1 MHLPPHPD
9 PDGTISH
16 STRPAS
22 GQVAGYP
29 QPTPQTVEGANVGLR
44 PREPINGV
52 LLLNKPVGI
61 SSNAALQKAKWL
73 LNAKKAGHTGTLDP
87 FADGLLP
94 LCFGE
99 ATKFSAYLLDADK
112 TYRAVMQLGV
122 VTTTGDPEGEVMAT
136 RSVAVSRGKFD
147 AVLPRFSGE
156 IEQIP
161 PMHSALKHQ
170 GRPLYEYARAGIEI
184 DRPPRRVT
192 IHRLE
197 MLEWSPPR
205 VVIEVQCSAGTY
217 IRTLAQD
224 IGAALGCGAHLT
236 ALTRLASG
244 GFSLA
249 DACTPSE
256 LDALPPMERPAR
268 LLPVDSL
275 VAHLPAVSLDQDG
288 ITALCQGRHPEL
300 RGAPA
305 GLLRVYDM
313 SRRFVGLARSDT
325 CHLVPQRLVATN
337 VAAPTA

>member
-1 MHLPPHPD
+1 MK
-9 PDGTISH
+9 
-16 STRPAS
+16 
-22 GQVAGYP
+22 QVRIP
-29 QPTPQTVEGANVGLR
+29 VH
-44 PREPINGV
+44 GV

-122 VTTTGDPEGEVMAT
+122 VTTTGDPEGEVLAT
-136 RSVAVSRGKFD
+136 RSVAVSRSEFE
-147 AVLPRFSGE
+147 AVLPRFRGE

-192 IHRLE
+192 IHRLDVV
-197 MLEWSPPR
+197 EWSPPR
-205 VVIEVQCSAGTY
+205 VVIDVQCSAGTY

-249 DACTPSE
+249 DACTLDE
-256 LDALPPMERPAR
+256 LEALPATQRGTR

-275 VAHLPAVSLDQDG
+275 VAHLPAVSLDEAG

-313 SRRFVGLARSDT
+313 SQRFVGLAKSDT
-325 CHLVPQRLVATN
+325 HQLIPQRLVATN
-337 VAAPTA
+337 ATTPTP

>member
-1 MHLPPHPD
+1 MK
-9 PDGTISH
+9 
-16 STRPAS
+16 
-22 GQVAGYP
+22 QVRIP
-29 QPTPQTVEGANVGLR
+29 VH
-44 PREPINGV
+44 GV

-73 LNAKKAGHTGTLDP
+73 LKAKKAGHTGTLDP

-122 VTTTGDPEGEVMAT
+122 VTTTGDPEGEVLAT
-136 RSVAVSRGKFD
+136 RSVAVSRSEFE
-147 AVLPRFSGE
+147 AVLPRFRGE

-192 IHRLE
+192 IHRLDVA
-197 MLEWSPPR
+197 EWSPPR
-205 VVIEVQCSAGTY
+205 VVIDVQCSAGTY

-236 ALTRLASG
+236 ALTRLASA

-249 DACTPSE
+249 DACTLDE
-256 LDALPPMERPAR
+256 LETLPATQRGTR

-275 VAHLPAVSLDQDG
+275 VAHLPAVSLDEAR

-305 GLLRVYDM
+305 GLLRVYDI
-313 SRRFVGLARSDT
+313 SQRFVGLAKSDT
-325 CHLVPQRLVATN
+325 HQLIPQRLVATN
-337 VAAPTA
+337 ATTPTP